1 MTKRVAMAA
10 MRTMPLH
17 EGHTL
22 IAQQMV
28 NNYDT
33 VIICNGS
40 ADKPVTIQNPF
51 PVEVRMEMW
60 RRVFRDR
67 IKLVPV
73 SDLGAT
79 KDTNEWCDYLL
90 KKIKGLGLPDPTDYW
105 TGSPADAIWYRGRF
119 FNKECGSPA
128 DDDTEEFI
136 QRYMPNG
143 VFRQLHMVERTSNY
157 IPSAT
162 ELRQFL
168 VTRNDGWKRWVPGVI
183 HDLVEEHFPEEFKV
197 GFEDK

>member
-1 MTKRVAMAA
+1 MGKRTALAI

-17 EGHTL
+17 EGHTR

-33 VIICNGS
+33 VIIGCGS
-40 ADKPVTIQNPF
+40 ANKPVSIQNPF

-60 RRVFRDR
+60 DR
-67 IKLVPV
+67 IYGSRIRLVPLA
-73 SDLGAT
+73 DLGAT
-79 KDTNEWCDYLL
+79 KDTNEWCDYVL
-90 KKIKGLGLPDPTDYW
+90 KKIQGLGLPAPTDYW

-128 DDDTEEFI
+128 DDDTDEFI
-136 QRYMPNG
+136 ERYMPNG
-143 VFRQLHMVERTSNY
+143 VFRQLHMVERTHNY

-168 VTRNDGWKRWVPGVI
+168 VTRDDGWKRWVPAVL

-197 GFEDK
+197 GHGDS